1 MKGRYTMKLFECIV
15 DDGERVFKTTIASKN
30 KKELLS
36 VYGGNG
42 AFEKITDVTKV
53 HNTISVDMLT
63 DTLRKAQYGEGE
75 IALIT
80 ALLEEHNKQFQ

>member
-1 MKGRYTMKLFECIV
+1 MKLFECII
-15 DDGERVFKTTIASKN
+15 DDGKNIFKTTVATKN

-42 AFEKITDVTKV
+42 TFEKITDVTKEY
-53 HNTISVDMLT
+53 NTISVDLLA
-63 DTLRKAQYGEGE
+63 DTLKLAQYGQGE

>member
-1 MKGRYTMKLFECIV
+1 MKLYECII
-15 DDGERVFKTTIASKN
+15 DDGQSVFKTVTAVKN
-30 KKELLS
+30 KKELLN

-42 AFEKITDVTKV
+42 TFEKITDVTKEY
-53 HNTISVDMLT
+53 NTIGVDMLT

>member
-1 MKGRYTMKLFECIV
+1 MKLFKCIV
-15 DDGERVFKTTIASKN
+15 SDRENTFSTITAAKN
-30 KKELLS
+30 KKELLN

-42 AFEKITDVTKV
+42 TFEKITDVTKEY
-53 HNTISVDMLT
+53 NTISVEVLE
-63 DTLRKAQYGEGE
+63 DTLKKAQYGKGE